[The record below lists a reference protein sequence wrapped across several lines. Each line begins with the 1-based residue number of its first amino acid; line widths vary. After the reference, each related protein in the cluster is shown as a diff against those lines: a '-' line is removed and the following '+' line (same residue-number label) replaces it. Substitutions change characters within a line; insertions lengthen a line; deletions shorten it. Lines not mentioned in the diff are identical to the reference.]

1 MARKPGG
8 RSGGRKGA
16 PPGIGPP
23 PPPEVEYRRSKPS
36 RGQAQKR
43 RKSRAKSSALAV
55 ADSYA
60 AEAVAGNV
68 SQRVKAMASRY
79 LDERRH
85 GSGVVW
91 DGERLDELVEWGRAN
106 LSGIFG
112 PMEWDPWAVWAM
124 AMFVA
129 RRGEDGLPLTRDL
142 VLQVPRGCGKT
153 QIAAALAG
161 WSLERACLEDKKGVE
176 IVILATLRDKAVDV
190 IRRLEGIP
198 NCKSKAWKVMGING
212 ARPATLEAS
221 AGAIKAASS
230 TPQNADGISPSLVI
244 LDEASRMDETFNRAR
259 SSTMKVPWSQT
270 LVITTPDV
278 DQYHTPYGAMLR
290 TIEEALD
297 NGKPLPLGT
306 LAVMHQA
313 DAEDDP
319 SNPLTWAKANPALG
333 IRIQPAE
340 YERRLCELN
349 DPKQREEFYTQC
361 LSTFTNDLSAAIPI
375 QYFDECVDD
384 WDLESVRGLPAMIG
398 IDFSIGGYSGAQ
410 CDLTSLNLAV
420 WDGVKLR
427 SRNWHWWAGRSMAD
441 DETRTRMPL
450 RKWEAEGFVRKSGE
464 VINLDDVRDVVAMVA
479 RTVDLKFIVCDPA
492 AGQAGRVQRW
502 ESEYGWP
509 VSRAPRSAVYM
520 GSAWAIWQEFV
531 RGRRIAFHTDPVLR
545 GAIESSKTETGP
557 TGLVTVRKS
566 TERSN
571 NDPLIA
577 CIVAIKAMNDR
588 EMLSQSMYGADA
600 SRIAF

>member
-1 MARKPGG
+1 MSRP
-8 RSGGRKGA
+8 RTNKGA
-16 PPGIGPP
+16 SDAKRAPADAPGPSAEG
-23 PPPEVEYRRSKPS
+23 EHRRLKSS
-36 RGQAQKR
+36 RGPAQTR

-68 SQRVKAMASRY
+68 SQRVKAMAKRY

-106 LSGIFG
+106 LAGIFG

-142 VLQVPRGCGKT
+142 ILQVPRGCGKT

-161 WSLERACLEDKKGVE
+161 WSLERACREDRRGVE

-198 NCKSKAWKVMGING
+198 NCKSKAWKIMGING
-212 ARPATLEAS
+212 ARPAVLEAT
-221 AGAIKAASS
+221 AGAIKSASS

-244 LDEASRMDETFNRAR
+244 LDEASRMDDTFNRAR

-270 LVITTPDV
+270 LVITTPDI
-278 DQYHTPYGAMLR
+278 DQYYTPYGAMLR

-297 NGKPLPLGT
+297 SGNPLPPGT

-313 DAEDDP
+313 DPDDDP
-319 SNPLTWAKANPALG
+319 TNPATWAKANPALG
-333 IRIQPAE
+333 NRIKPTE

-349 DPKQREEFYTQC
+349 DPKQREEFFTQL
-361 LSTFTNDLSAAIPI
+361 LSTFTSDLSAAIPV
-375 QYFDECVDD
+375 QYFDECIDD
-384 WDLESVRGLPAMIG
+384 WDLESVRGLPAMVG
-398 IDFSIGGYSGAQ
+398 IDFSVGGYSGAQ
-410 CDLTSLNLAV
+410 CDLTSMNLSV

-450 RKWEAEGFVRKSGE
+450 RDWESKGLIRKSGE
-464 VINLDDVRDVVAMVA
+464 VINLDDVRDVIATLA

-492 AGQAGRVQRW
+492 AGQAGRVQKW

-509 VSRAPRSAVYM
+509 VSKAPRSAVYM

-531 RGRRIAFHTDPVLR
+531 RGKRIAFHTDPVLR

-577 CIVAIKAMNDR
+577 CLVAIKAMSDR
-588 EMLSQSMYGADA
+588 EMMAQSMYADA
-600 SRIAF
+600 NRIAF